1 MSTLRFEKLTLPSA
15 NLGGESSLP
24 LLPDHRIANLT
35 RLRILTEEDDGL
47 YINYGGLSSAFPYK
61 AQDLY
66 DRALEEKSYD
76 AAILENSK
84 LKATFMPCFGGKLW
98 SLIDK
103 TTGRELLFSNDVVRP
118 CYLAVRNAWTSGGVE
133 WNMGFL
139 GHGPFTCS
147 LINTARTQ
155 LEDGT
160 PVLRFYYFERIR
172 ACITQMDIFLPE
184 DSDVLYVRVR
194 LTNPNEEVVPMY
206 WWSNIATVQEPG
218 ARVIAPATA
227 AFIYTPEGITKSP
240 MPEYFGTDVSYPQDN
255 PTARDYFFK
264 TQENN
269 LKYICQLDREGY
281 GLANASTDRLKGRK
295 LFVWGDTPGGRRW
308 MNFLTADDMSG
319 SYNEI
324 QCGLGY
330 IQGECVPMPPRTA
343 WEWLESYGA
352 MQADKEKIHGSW
364 EEARQE
370 VEARFDV
377 PTKKATLERILA
389 DTKAMAKSPAQPV
402 FLAEDWGALE
412 QARRVKADESDLM
425 CAHLDFGKPSVQ
437 QAVWQMLLTDGTVG
451 NHNVADVPESYQVQ
465 KQWISLLEAATEGKD
480 RDNWYAHYLL
490 GTAQFA
496 TNDLEKAKQS
506 LLRSL
511 SLAESPWA
519 NYALAIMAKWEKD
532 SQEYVSRM
540 LRAFSLRNDDIS
552 LAKETFRCLYEAE
565 MSEKAVELFQTV
577 NPEIRA
583 NTRCR
588 LYYAYALARLGQVD
602 EAEQILCGNGDYLVV
617 SDILEGETITTQL
630 WDFIQDSRGRTGE
643 GRLPPP
649 YMLDFRMSYNS

>member
-15 NLGGESSLP
+15 NLGKESSLP
-24 LLPDHRIANLT
+24 LLPDPRVAGLT

-47 YINYGGLSSAFPYK
+47 YANYGGLSSAFPYK

-103 TTGRELLFSNDVVRP
+103 TTGRELLFSNEVVRP
-118 CYLAVRNAWTSGGVE
+118 CHLAVRNAWLSGGVE

-147 LINTARTQ
+147 LINTAKTQ

-172 ACITQMDIFLPE
+172 ACTTQMDIFLPE

-218 ARVIAPATA
+218 ARVIAPGTE
-227 AFIYTPEGITKSP
+227 AFIYTPNGITKSP
-240 MPEYFGTDVSYPQDN
+240 MPEYYGTDVSYPEDN
-255 PTARDYFFK
+255 PVARDYFFK
-264 TQENN
+264 TKTDT
-269 LKYICQLDREGY
+269 LKYICQLDKDGY
-281 GLANASTDRLKGRK
+281 GLATASTDLLKGRK
-295 LFVWGDTPGGRRW
+295 LFVWGNTPGGRRW
-308 MNFLTADDMSG
+308 MNFLTADDKPG

-352 MQADKEKIHGSW
+352 MQADKEKVHGSW

-370 VEARFDV
+370 VESQFEAQN
-377 PTKKATLERILA
+377 KKATLERILA
-389 DTKAMAKSPAQPV
+389 NTKTMAKSPAQPV
-402 FLAEDWGALE
+402 FLTEDWGALE
-412 QARRVKADESDLM
+412 QVRRIKAGENDLM
-425 CAHLDFGKPSVQ
+425 CPHLDFGKPGAQ
-437 QAVWQMLLTDGTVG
+437 QAIWQMLLTDGTVG
-451 NHNVADVPESYQVQ
+451 IHNAADIPESYQVQ
-465 KQWISLLEAATEGKD
+465 KQWISLLEEATEAKD

-490 GTAQFA
+490 GAAHFA
-496 TNDLEKAKQS
+496 TNDLEKAKRS

-511 SLAESPWA
+511 SLEESPWA
-519 NYALAIMAKWEKD
+519 NYALAILAKWEKNT
-532 SQEYVSRM
+532 QEYANRM
-540 LRAFSLRNDDIS
+540 LHAFSLRSDDLS
-552 LAKETFRCLYEAE
+552 LAKETLRCLYET
-565 MSEKAVELFQTV
+565 EKAAETAALYQNAT
-577 NPEIRA
+577 PEIQA
-583 NTRCR
+583 NNRCR

-602 EAEQILCGNGDYLVV
+602 EAEQILCGNGTYLVV

-630 WDFIQDSRGRTGE
+630 WDFIQDSRGLTGE
-643 GRLPPP
+643 DRLPPP